1 MIDAS
6 ELPGQIKFGA
16 RNQTKASKLPSI
28 KDIKPREKNKQIP
41 NNKSTA
47 SVLLID
53 KAKAQK
59 IKIRKNKSITNLDFE
74 KIKIDNK
81 SFKLK

>member
-16 RNQTKASKLPSI
+16 RNQTKASKLPII
-28 KDIKPREKNKQIP
+28 KDVKLKEKIRQIP

-53 KAKAQK
+53 KVKAHK
-59 IKIRKNKSITNLDFE
+59 LRVRKNKSITNLDFD

-81 SFKLK
+81 GFKMK